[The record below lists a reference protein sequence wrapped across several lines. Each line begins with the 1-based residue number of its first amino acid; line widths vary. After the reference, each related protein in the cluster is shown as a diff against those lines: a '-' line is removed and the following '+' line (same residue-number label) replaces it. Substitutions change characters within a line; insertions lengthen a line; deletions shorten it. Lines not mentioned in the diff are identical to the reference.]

1 MKMSKTRNVLLV
13 EDHTIVRQGLKRLLE
28 ERGITVVGEAGDGYQ
43 AVRVAKEKHP
53 DIVIMDISLPKL
65 GGIDATRRIKKELPG
80 TKVLMLTIHS
90 EENYIF
96 KSLDAGASGYLLK
109 DTVADELVNAIEV
122 VERGEIFVSSSIPP
136 RVVDEYREMV
146 RKGKKIDEFS
156 KLTNRERE
164 VLKLISEGYTSKQIA
179 EMLFISVKTVD
190 NHRANIMNKLDIHDT
205 AGLVRYAIRIG
216 LVDS

>member
-1 MKMSKTRNVLLV
+1 MSKTRNVLLV

>member
-1 MKMSKTRNVLLV
+1 MTKRRNVLLV

-28 ERGITVVGEAGDGYQ
+28 ERGISVVGEAGDGYQ

-65 GGIDATRRIKKELPG
+65 GGIDATRRIKKELPA

-122 VERGEIFVSSSIPP
+122 VERGDIFVSSSIPR

-146 RKGKKIDEFS
+146 RKGKRIDEFS

-164 VLKLISEGYTSKQIA
+164 ILKLISEGYTSKQIA

>member
-1 MKMSKTRNVLLV
+1 MSKTRNVLLV

-28 ERGITVVGEAGDGYQ
+28 ERGINVVGEAGDGYQ

-80 TKVLMLTIHS
+80 TKVLMLTVHS

-109 DTVADELVNAIEV
+109 DTVADELVSAIEV
-122 VERGEIFVSSSIPP
+122 VERGEIFVSSSIPR

-146 RKGKKIDEFS
+146 RKGKRIDEFS

-164 VLKLISEGYTSKQIA
+164 ILKLISEGYTNKQIA